1 MMCENITLHV
11 TQQLSSGVEAGVMLV
26 LLFNP
31 VWVVK
36 TRLAL
41 QGAESTGHAKYNGS
55 IGTTHSSF
63 SVHRTVAHAM
73 LLTCRNFICID

>member
-1 MMCENITLHV
+1 MCEIIYLHV
-11 TQQLSSGVEAGVMLV
+11 KKQLSSGVEAGVMLV
-26 LLFNP
+26 ILFNP

-55 IGTTHSSF
+55 IGTHSSF
-63 SVHRTVAHAM
+63 SVLA
-73 LLTCRNFICID
+73 LCRSDIADRS

>member
-1 MMCENITLHV
+1 MFAV
-11 TQQLSSGVEAGVMLV
+11 TCSQLLSGVEAGVVMV

-41 QGAESTGHAKYNGS
+41 QGVALNQKHTYSGP
-55 IGTTHSSF
+55 IGEQKCALLRDRSS
-63 SVHRTVAHAM
+63 
-73 LLTCRNFICID
+73 

>member
-1 MMCENITLHV
+1 MNDAVSKGSIFLYSL
-11 TQQLSSGVEAGVMLV
+11 QLSSGVEAGVMLV
-26 LLFNP
+26 ILFNP

-55 IGTTHSSF
+55 IGTVQRCF
-63 SVHRTVAHAM
+63 LLCPRTRLHLIC
-73 LLTCRNFICID
+73 LLH